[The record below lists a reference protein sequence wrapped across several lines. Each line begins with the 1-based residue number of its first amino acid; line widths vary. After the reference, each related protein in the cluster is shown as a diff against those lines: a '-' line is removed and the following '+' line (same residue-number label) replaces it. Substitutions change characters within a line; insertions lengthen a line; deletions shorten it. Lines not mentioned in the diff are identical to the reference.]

1 MRAIL
6 ALVAVLVVGCG
17 SSVAPTPIIV
27 YVTPSPAPTATPT
40 PTPAPQT
47 PAPPTPSPA
56 PVAATEPLPVLSAKV
71 PGASQVKYY
80 AVTGRSLSDLISDLS
95 SKCQGLCFH
104 RLHGQLDDQHERRER
119 CLLDHRGER
128 GVQAGRQPAALD
140 QHDSCSS
147 GGSRLVDAGPPDDR
161 LERDPGD
168 QDPAELRQEAGL
180 ADGRSTLLDRQH
192 DHQHL
197 EEGGR
202 GGERSVRRPRSRS
215 RSTPRD
221 TIRQPRASATSSFSG
236 WQ

>member
-80 AVTGRSLSDLISDLS
+80 AVTGRSLSDLISDLA
-95 SKCQGLCFH
+95 SKCQATGWDCVSTDYTVNWTTSTNVAS
-104 RLHGQLDDQHERRER
+104 GACSITAASVEYKP
-119 CLLDHRGER
+119 
-128 GVQAGRQPAALD
+128 VALD
-140 QHDSCSS
+140 EHDSCSS